1 MNFKGDVP
9 TWIGAMTSLVSGH
22 LTRDAKSSAQA
33 SICPKQEIWSAERR
47 REDDD
52 VEVSGLSL
60 YRKSL
65 GHLFTSKASSPG
77 SAIMPYQPPHGGQ
90 NPLYPHHSP
99 PFQAKQEPRIPPQH
113 QHDFGPNTAYPAYH
127 KPPVHPQVILPTS
140 TYIPQQYSPHP
151 QQQPLNQPPNYAPR
165 PIQARPPPSANNA
178 PLHYGGAPP
187 PQYYPAQNLPETY
200 PSPQPFSAQQPPLS
214 QSQLQPQPPSYSP
227 PPHTYPQV
235 VIPHQPVLHQHRAVS
250 AAQQRSTSVP
260 KSQPKKS
267 QSLKHMRSK
276 SPVKM
281 TQPQLL
287 PAAPGKPAIDS
298 HVLLLSLADEYIDA
312 AHSQGTA
319 LAVAREEAE
328 TDEYYKLIATG
339 LACLEAVLKNSK
351 LPPRTEA
358 LVRLR
363 YARILYEET
372 ENDSEAETALSKGNR
387 MYDLKYCMQ
396 QLLARI
402 LYKSN
407 PRAAMKHV
415 DGVIRDVEGY
425 RHTAWEYAFR
435 LLRVTLSLSSPA
447 QQDTAAALQNLQ
459 KVSSLASRN
468 GDKAIFVV
476 SAVIEA
482 LVRLQHSSG
491 HDSIEQAQR
500 ALATARSYQLD
511 NKVLDIPQISTM
523 IQMMDI
529 CCSLLEYDVKQSSEK
544 LQIMQKVMDQKIDDP
559 HWQNDGSFS
568 VPLSHKTISPSA
580 VEPTDILR
588 VENGNVLLT
597 LRWLP
602 EHDLYALCY
611 FLSSVTLTA
620 KNSHDGHKA
629 EKYLSEGLNM
639 IRGNFKSPQE
649 IPESLA
655 YATTRIAWRRSLYCN
670 MLLQLIFLA
679 CARTDWA
686 LARRTLKELKS
697 TVSELEG
704 KIDETT
710 TCLMEYASG
719 IISQGTGDLKTAL
732 ATFQLPIFALNHS
745 ISKSSR
751 NDPRRD
757 TAILAALNSALI
769 LRDPSRPSHS
779 HSAASKVL
787 STIEPYCRTSPNRY
801 IQAAYFLISATT
813 HTESTIQ
820 TKHDL
825 HHSLQAAIAIG
836 NSQVTCIALTFMSW
850 KYFRGVVGEQSE
862 KSARAARAMA
872 GKADDKLW
880 ISVTGDLL
888 TATLDSQGKSREA
901 HATREQADVAL
912 LGLPPVLKKMKS
924 GNSNHSH
931 SQGGSSAGRS
941 SSEMTMKAV
950 EI

>member
-1 MNFKGDVP
+1 
-9 TWIGAMTSLVSGH
+9 
-22 LTRDAKSSAQA
+22 
-33 SICPKQEIWSAERR
+33 
-47 REDDD
+47 
-52 VEVSGLSL
+52 
-60 YRKSL
+60 
-65 GHLFTSKASSPG
+65 
-77 SAIMPYQPPHGGQ
+77 MPYQPPHSGQ
-90 NPLYPHHSP
+90 YPPSPLYPHHSP
-99 PFQAKQEPRIPPQH
+99 PFQQQQPRIPPPQH
-113 QHDFGPNTAYPAYH
+113 QHDFDPNTAYSAYSE
-127 KPPVHPQVILPTS
+127 PLVQPQVILPAS
-140 TYIPQQYSPHP
+140 PYIPQQYSPHP
-151 QQQPLNQPPNYAPR
+151 QQQPLNQSPNYAPR
-165 PIQARPPPSANNA
+165 PIQSRPPPPANNA
-178 PLHYGGAPP
+178 PLHYGGVPP
-187 PQYYPAQNLPETY
+187 PQYYSAQSRPEIY
-200 PSPQPFSAQQPPLS
+200 PSRQQYPAQQPPLS
-214 QSQLQPQPPSYSP
+214 QPQLPPQHSSYSP
-227 PPHTYPQV
+227 APQVYPQV
-235 VIPHQPVLHQHRAVS
+235 VIPHQPILHQHRAGR
-250 AAQQRSTSVP
+250 AAQQHSTSVP
-260 KSQPKKS
+260 KSQLKKS

-281 TQPQLL
+281 PQPQPL
-287 PAAPGKPAIDS
+287 PTATGKPVIDY

-339 LACLEAVLKNSK
+339 LACLEVVLKTWK

-372 ENDSEAETALSKGNR
+372 ENGSEAEAALSKGVDLCETNR

-407 PRAAMKHV
+407 PKAAMKHV

-435 LLRVTLSLSSPA
+435 LLRVTLSLSSSA

-476 SAVIEA
+476 SSVIEA

-491 HDSIEQAQR
+491 HDAIEQAQR

-559 HWQNDGSFS
+559 QWQNDGSFS
-568 VPLSHKTISPSA
+568 VPLSHRTISPST
-580 VEPTDILR
+580 VEPTDILQ

-629 EKYLSEGLNM
+629 EKYLGEGLKM
-639 IRGNFKSPQE
+639 IRSNFKTPQE

-655 YATTRIAWRRSLYCN
+655 YATARIAWRRSLYCN
-670 MLLQLIFLA
+670 MLLQQIFLA
-679 CARTDWA
+679 CARTDWS
-686 LARRTLKELKS
+686 LARQTLKELKS
-697 TVSELEG
+697 TASELEG
-704 KIDETT
+704 DINEATV
-710 TCLMEYASG
+710 CLMEYASG

-732 ATFQLPIFALNHS
+732 ATFQQPIFALNHS
-745 ISKSSR
+745 TSKSAR

-787 STIEPYCRTSPNRY
+787 STIEPYCRTSPNKY

-825 HHSLQAAIAIG
+825 HHSLQAATAIG
-836 NSQVTCIALTFMSW
+836 NSQVTCIAITFMSW

-880 ISVTGDLL
+880 ISVTDELL
-888 TATLDSQGKSREA
+888 AATLDSQGKSREA

-924 GNSNHSH
+924 SLSATSNNANG
-931 SQGGSSAGRS
+931 QGGSSGGRS
-941 SSEMTMKAV
+941 S
-950 EI
+950 

>member
-1 MNFKGDVP
+1 
-9 TWIGAMTSLVSGH
+9 
-22 LTRDAKSSAQA
+22 
-33 SICPKQEIWSAERR
+33 
-47 REDDD
+47 
-52 VEVSGLSL
+52 
-60 YRKSL
+60 
-65 GHLFTSKASSPG
+65 
-77 SAIMPYQPPHGGQ
+77 MPYQPSHGGQ
-90 NPLYPHHSP
+90 YPNPLYPHHSP
-99 PFQAKQEPRIPPQH
+99 LPPPH
-113 QHDFGPNTAYPAYH
+113 HPHDFGPNTPYSAYP
-127 KPPVHPQVILPTS
+127 KPPVHPQAILPASPYT
-140 TYIPQQYSPHP
+140 PQQYPPHP
-151 QQQPLNQPPNYAPR
+151 QQQPLNQPLNYSPR

-178 PLHYGGAPP
+178 PLHYGGVPP
-187 PQYYPAQNLPETY
+187 PQYYPAQNRPETY
-200 PSPQPFSAQQPPLS
+200 PSSQQFSAQQPPPS
-214 QSQLQPQPPSYSP
+214 HSQLQSQAPSYSP
-227 PPHTYPQV
+227 PPHMYPQV
-235 VIPHQPVLHQHRAVS
+235 VIPHQPGLHQQRAVS
-250 AAQQRSTSVP
+250 VAQQRSVSVP

-267 QSLKHMRSK
+267 QSLNHRRSK

-281 TQPQLL
+281 PQPQLL
-287 PAAPGKPAIDS
+287 PAAPGKPAIDC

-319 LAVAREEAE
+319 LAAVREEVAI
-328 TDEYYKLIATG
+328 DEYYKLIATG
-339 LACLEAVLKNSK
+339 LACLEAVLKNWK

-372 ENDSEAETALSKGNR
+372 ENDSEAETALSKGVDLCERNR

-407 PRAAMKHV
+407 PKAAMKHV

-435 LLRVTLSLSSPA
+435 LLRVTLSLSSSA

-459 KVSSLASRN
+459 KVSSVASRN

-476 SAVIEA
+476 SSVIEA
-482 LVRLQHSSG
+482 LVRLQYSSG
-491 HDSIEQAQR
+491 NDSIEQAQR

-511 NKVLDIPQISTM
+511 NKVLDIPQISIM

-529 CCSLLEYDVKQSSEK
+529 CCSLLEYDVKRSSEK
-544 LQIMQKVMDQKIDDP
+544 LQIMQKVMDQKINDP

-568 VPLSHKTISPSA
+568 VPLSHKTISPST
-580 VEPTDILR
+580 VEPTDILQ
-588 VENGNVLLT
+588 VEHRNVLLT

-602 EHDLYALCY
+602 NHDLYALCY

-620 KNSHDGHKA
+620 NNSHDGHKA
-629 EKYLSEGLNM
+629 EKYLSEGLKM
-639 IRGNFKSPQE
+639 IRSSFKSPQE

-686 LARRTLKELKS
+686 LARQTLKELKS

-704 KIDETT
+704 KMDETT

-732 ATFQLPIFALNHS
+732 AAFQLPIFILNNS
-745 ISKSSR
+745 TSKSAR

-825 HHSLQAAIAIG
+825 HHSLQAAISIG

-888 TATLDSQGKSREA
+888 AATLDSQGKSREA

-924 GNSNHSH
+924 SLPANNNHAH
-931 SQGGSSAGRS
+931 GQGGSSGGRS
-941 SSEMTMKAV
+941 SSEMTMKAI

>member
-1 MNFKGDVP
+1 
-9 TWIGAMTSLVSGH
+9 
-22 LTRDAKSSAQA
+22 
-33 SICPKQEIWSAERR
+33 
-47 REDDD
+47 
-52 VEVSGLSL
+52 
-60 YRKSL
+60 
-65 GHLFTSKASSPG
+65 
-77 SAIMPYQPPHGGQ
+77 MPYQPPPHGGQ
-90 NPLYPHHSP
+90 YPYPPGQLHGLHSP
-99 PFQAKQEPRIPPQH
+99 PFQQHRPRSPPPQ
-113 QHDFGPNTAYPAYH
+113 QHHAFGPNAAYPSYP
-127 KPPVHPQVILPTS
+127 KPLVHPQVILPAS
-140 TYIPQQYSPHP
+140 PYAPQQHSPQLQ
-151 QQQPLNQPPNYAPR
+151 QQQPVNQPPPNYAPR
-165 PIQARPPPSANNA
+165 PIQARPPPPANNA
-178 PLHYGGAPP
+178 PLHYGGVPH
-187 PQYYPAQNLPETY
+187 PQYYPAQSRTDTY
-200 PSPQPFSAQQPPLS
+200 PSLQQYSSQLPPRS
-214 QSQLQPQPPSYSP
+214 QSQTQPHSYP
-227 PPHTYPQV
+227 PPHYMYPI
-235 VIPHQPVLHQHRAVS
+235 IPPQPAPHQHRSVNAVH
-250 AAQQRSTSVP
+250 QRNTPVP
-260 KSQPKKS
+260 KLQPKKS

-281 TQPQLL
+281 PQPQQH
-287 PAAPGKPAIDS
+287 PAAPGKPAIDY

-319 LAVAREEAE
+319 LAVAREETE

-339 LACLEAVLKNSK
+339 LACLEAVLKNWK
-351 LPPRTEA
+351 LQPRTEA

-372 ENDSEAETALSKGNR
+372 ENDSEAEGALSKGNR

-407 PRAAMKHV
+407 PKAAMKHV
-415 DGVIRDVEGY
+415 DGVIRDIEGY

-435 LLRVTLSLSSPA
+435 LLRVTLSLSSSS
-447 QQDTAAALQNLQ
+447 QQDTAAAIHNLQ
-459 KVSSLASRN
+459 KVASLASRS
-468 GDKAIFVV
+468 GDKAVFVV
-476 SAVIEA
+476 SSVIEA
-482 LVRLQHSSG
+482 LVRLQHSSS

-523 IQMMDI
+523 IQIMDI

-544 LQIMQKVMDQKIDDP
+544 LQIMQKVMDQRIDDP

-568 VPLSHKTISPSA
+568 VPLTHKTMSPSA
-580 VEPTDILR
+580 VEPTDILQ

-620 KNSHDGHKA
+620 KNSQDGHKS
-629 EKYLSEGLNM
+629 EKYLSEGLKM
-639 IRGNFKSPQE
+639 IRSNFKSPQE

-655 YATTRIAWRRSLYCN
+655 SATARIEWRRALYCN

-686 LARRTLKELKS
+686 LARQTLKELQS
-697 TVSELEG
+697 TASELG
-704 KIDETT
+704 DNIDEATR
-710 TCLMEYASG
+710 CLMEYASG
-719 IISQGTGDLKTAL
+719 IIYQGTGDLNAAL
-732 ATFQLPIFALNHS
+732 ATFQLPIFALNQS
-745 ISKSSR
+745 TSKSAR

-779 HSAASKVL
+779 HSAASKIL
-787 STIEPYCRTSPNRY
+787 SRVEPYCNVSPNKY

-825 HHSLQAAIAIG
+825 HHSLQAATAIS

-862 KSARAARAMA
+862 KSAKAARAMA
-872 GKADDKLW
+872 RKADDKLW
-880 ISVTGDLL
+880 ISVTEDLL
-888 TATLDSQGKSREA
+888 AATLDSQGKSGEA
-901 HATREQADVAL
+901 RATREQADIAL
-912 LGLPPVLKKMKS
+912 LGLPPVLKKMKWS
-924 GNSNHSH
+924 SSSNSYNSNN
-931 SQGGSSAGRS
+931 QNGGGGGGGRS
-941 SSEMTMKAV
+941 SSAMIMKAV

>member
-1 MNFKGDVP
+1 
-9 TWIGAMTSLVSGH
+9 
-22 LTRDAKSSAQA
+22 
-33 SICPKQEIWSAERR
+33 
-47 REDDD
+47 
-52 VEVSGLSL
+52 
-60 YRKSL
+60 
-65 GHLFTSKASSPG
+65 
-77 SAIMPYQPPHGGQ
+77 MPYQPPHGGQ
-90 NPLYPHHSP
+90 YPSHSES
-99 PFQAKQEPRIPPQH
+99 FQAQQPPRIPPPRH
-113 QHDFGPNTAYPAYH
+113 QHNFGPNSANAIYP
-127 KPPVHPQVILPTS
+127 KPLVHPQAIFPAPP
-140 TYIPQQYSPHP
+140 YAPQQQQHAPHP
-151 QQQPLNQPPNYAPR
+151 QQQPPNPPVNYAPR
-165 PIQARPPPSANNA
+165 PIQARPPPPANNTH
-178 PLHYGGAPP
+178 LHYGGVPPP
-187 PQYYPAQNLPETY
+187 PQYFPIQSRPDTH
-200 PSPQPFSAQQPPLS
+200 PSPQEYSAQLPQQS
-214 QSQLQPQPPSYSP
+214 QSKFQPTSYPP
-227 PPHTYPQV
+227 PPHMYPPQV
-235 VIPHQPVLHQHRAVS
+235 IIPRPPALHQYRTVDAVQQQ
-250 AAQQRSTSVP
+250 AAP
-260 KSQPKKS
+260 LPNSQLKRS
-267 QSLKHMRSK
+267 QSLKHMCSK
-276 SPVKM
+276 SPTKM
-281 TQPQLL
+281 PQPQPL
-287 PAAPGKPAIDS
+287 PATPGKPAIDY

-328 TDEYYKLIATG
+328 TNEYYKLIATG
-339 LACLEAVLKNSK
+339 LACLEAVLKTWK

-372 ENDSEAETALSKGNR
+372 ENDSEAETALSKGVDLCERNR

-407 PRAAMKHV
+407 PKAAMKHV
-415 DGVIRDVEGY
+415 DGVVRDAEGY

-435 LLRVTLSLSSPA
+435 FLRVTLSLSSSA
-447 QQDTAAALQNLQ
+447 QQDTAAAIQNLQ
-459 KVSSLASRN
+459 KVASLASRS
-468 GDKAIFVV
+468 GDKAILVV
-476 SAVIEA
+476 SSVIEA
-482 LVRLQHSSG
+482 LVRLQHSSS

-511 NKVLDIPQISTM
+511 NKVLDIPQIRTM

-568 VPLSHKTISPSA
+568 LPLSRKTMSPSA
-580 VEPTDILR
+580 TESTDILQ
-588 VENGNVLLT
+588 VEDGNVMLMM
-597 LRWLP
+597 RWLP
-602 EHDLYALCY
+602 EHDIYALCY

-620 KNSHDGHKA
+620 KNSQDGHKS
-629 EKYLSEGLNM
+629 EKYLSEGLKM
-639 IRGNFKSPQE
+639 IRSNYKSPQE

-655 YATTRIAWRRSLYCN
+655 YATERIEWRRSLYCN

-686 LARRTLKELKS
+686 FARQTLKELRS
-697 TVSELEG
+697 TVSELGTNVNEAT
-704 KIDETT
+704 I
-710 TCLMEYASG
+710 CLMEYASG
-719 IISQGTGDLKTAL
+719 IISQGTGELKAAL
-732 ATFQLPIFALNHS
+732 ATFQQPIFALNQAT
-745 ISKSSR
+745 SKSAR

-769 LRDPSRPSHS
+769 LRDPARPSHS

-787 STIEPYCRTSPNRY
+787 STIEPFCRVSPNKY

-862 KSARAARAMA
+862 KSAKAARAMA
-872 GKADDKLW
+872 RKADDKLW
-880 ISVTGDLL
+880 ISVTEDLL
-888 TATLDSQGKSREA
+888 AATLDSQGKSREA
-901 HATREQADVAL
+901 HATREQADMAL

-924 GNSNHSH
+924 SSSSNSNKAHD
-931 SQGGSSAGRS
+931 QGGDGGGRS
-941 SSEMTMKAV
+941 SSEMIMKAV